1 MKDYSEADIHR
12 AVEEVIAA
20 GMEKFLYQE
29 PFSSKRSRQSNSRK
43 CSLNTRMDRENDE

>member
-1 MKDYSEADIHR
+1 MRGYSEADIRR

-20 GMEKFLYQE
+20 GMEKFLHQE

-43 CSLNTRMDRENDE
+43 CSLVTRTDRENEE